1 MYQKW
6 YIECDIIRVQRSE
19 NDMKEKKIPENSLY
33 DTKVPKELTEDA
45 DKAEDEDEDPEIEKL
60 FEDFFNGIMDDDDIE
75 SLEKMVDYSLKSG
88 VRPIEELLKKYN
100 L

>member
-19 NDMKEKKIPENSLY
+19 NDMKEKKIPENSL
-33 DTKVPKELTEDA
+33 
-45 DKAEDEDEDPEIEKL
+45 DEKEDPEIEKL

-75 SLEKMVDYSLKSG
+75 SFEKMAEYCDRFGY
-88 VRPIEELLKKYN
+88 RPIEELLKKYGVN
-100 L
+100 YE

>member
-19 NDMKEKKIPENSLY
+19 NDMKEKKFPENSLY

-45 DKAEDEDEDPEIEKL
+45 DKVEDEDEDPEIEKL

>member
-1 MYQKW
+1 
-6 YIECDIIRVQRSE
+6 
-19 NDMKEKKIPENSLY
+19 MKEKKFPENSLY

>member
-1 MYQKW
+1 
-6 YIECDIIRVQRSE
+6 
-19 NDMKEKKIPENSLY
+19 MKEKKFPENSLY
-33 DTKVPKELTEDA
+33 DTKVPTELTEDA

>member
-1 MYQKW
+1 
-6 YIECDIIRVQRSE
+6 
-19 NDMKEKKIPENSLY
+19 MKEKKCPENSLY